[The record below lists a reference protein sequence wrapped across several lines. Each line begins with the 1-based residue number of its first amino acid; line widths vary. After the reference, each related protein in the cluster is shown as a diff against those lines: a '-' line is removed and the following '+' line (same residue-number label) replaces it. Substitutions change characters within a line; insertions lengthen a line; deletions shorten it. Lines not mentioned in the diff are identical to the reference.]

1 MENVFGCKNFGK
13 MFWIKPTDP
22 KHQVLRNNNLF
33 GEQHKVVAL
42 IKIFSTT

>member
-1 MENVFGCKNFGK
+1 MKMFWKENFGK
-13 MFWIKPTDP
+13 MIGSKPTDP

-33 GEQHKVVAL
+33 GEQPRVVAL